1 MLKFKPINK
10 TTVSNEIVDQ
20 VLSMIRSGGLHPGD
34 RLPSER
40 QLGELLRVGRSSIRE
55 ALKGLETAGILK
67 RTTGGT
73 ILCEPGGME
82 TAALWLRIS
91 RTKIQEVFETRKLME
106 IELAGLAARR
116 ATPEDIKNMIGSVV
130 QTTNATKAAAWD
142 LSFHRCLAEAA
153 KNSVFSRVYNLIA
166 ELLFQTHKYYASLG
180 RSKGVEHLVKSTLS
194 QHKAIIKAI
203 QAHDANAA
211 KEAARVHLE
220 YAEKELLNQIFP
232 ADQKG
237 RRGCPFS
244 SRRNPSAG

>member
-20 VLSMIRSGGLHPGD
+20 VLSMIRSGGLKPGD
-34 RLPSER
+34 RWPSER

-73 ILCEPGGME
+73 ILREPGGME
-82 TAALWLRIS
+82 TAALWLRVS
-91 RTKIQEVFETRKLME
+91 RTRIHEVFETRKLME
-106 IELAGLAARR
+106 IELAGLAALR
-116 ATPEDIKNMIGSVV
+116 ATPEDIKNMVRSVV
-130 QTTNATKAAAWD
+130 KTTKATRAAAWD

-153 KNSVFSRVYNLIA
+153 KNSVFSKVYNLIA
-166 ELLFQTHKYYASLG
+166 ELLFQTHKYYSSL
-180 RSKGVEHLVKSTLS
+180 SQNEGVGHFVEKTLS

-203 QAHDANAA
+203 QARDACAA

-220 YAEKELLNQIFP
+220 YAEKELLKQIFLP
-232 ADQKG
+232 ADRKG
-237 RRGCPFS
+237 
-244 SRRNPSAG
+244 

>member
-1 MLKFKPINK
+1 MLEFKPINK
-10 TTVSNEIVDQ
+10 TTISNEIVDQ
-20 VLSMIRSGGLHPGD
+20 VLAMIRSGGLNPGD

-55 ALKGLETAGILK
+55 ALKGLETAGLLQ
-67 RTTGGT
+67 RTTEGT
-73 ILCEPGGME
+73 ILCEPEGME

-91 RTKIQEVFETRKLME
+91 RTKIHEVFETRKLME
-106 IELAGLAARR
+106 IELAGLAAQR

-130 QTTNATKAAAWD
+130 KTTNAKKAAAAD

-166 ELLFQTHKYYASLG
+166 ELLFQTHRYYSRLG
-180 RSKGVEHLVKSTLS
+180 HSRGLDHFVKSTLS

-211 KEAARVHLE
+211 KEATRVHLE
-220 YAEKELLNQIFP
+220 YAEKELLSQINL
-232 ADQKG
+232 
-237 RRGCPFS
+237 
-244 SRRNPSAG
+244 NP